1 MSGTDVFQ
9 IKGLAGAP
17 IRDQFATI
25 GALACMLAD
34 AMEEH
39 HNGNHED
46 AAATFAVAHAIGSA
60 LDSKHLEY
68 LLYAVETAMGA
79 DEESTADI
87 DIKIADKEGC
97 HP

>member
-1 MSGTDVFQ
+1 MSDTDIFQ

-39 HNGNHED
+39 HEGDKEE
-46 AAATFAVAHAIGSA
+46 AAATMSVAHTIGSA
-60 LDSKHLEY
+60 LDSQHFEY
-68 LLYAVETAMGA
+68 LYYAVETAMA
-79 DEESTADI
+79 ANSTHE
-87 DIKIADKEGC
+87 EGC
-97 HP
+97 KV